1 MDTTAIGIILA
12 LACCAAYVGL
22 KLWRHK
28 KFSPGGVFVVSAAGF
43 SVPAG
48 AQLIKAALTGD
59 ATDLPSN
66 WREYVTAAGVVLI
79 GLSLQYL
86 LTVFRSVLTRSA
98 TEASGDK
105 DGGGEQ

>member
-1 MDTTAIGIILA
+1 MDTTAIGIILG
-12 LACCAAYVGL
+12 LACCALYVGL

-48 AQLIKAALTGD
+48 AQLIKAALAGD
-59 ATDLPSN
+59 ASALPSN
-66 WREYVTAAGVVLI
+66 WREYVTAAGVVVI

-86 LTVFRSVLTRSA
+86 INVFRSVLTKPA
-98 TEASGDK
+98 AEPVGD
-105 DGGGEQ
+105 DAGEKQ